1 MYQEAL
7 GQTVNRAFDYTCDE
21 AGDRE
26 ALVYHACDVEAERL
40 SYFQLRRRVAALAD
54 GLQQAGVRKG
64 DRVAFLLGVTTDW
77 VTVFYAAMR
86 LGAIAVPLNL
96 AWTAREI
103 EQGLS
108 LTEANV
114 LIATDCFRG
123 RNYLSDLQDQL
134 PGLDA
139 SQPSELLVETL
150 PHLRSVIAESRRG
163 QRYAFASDLGDIAR
177 SGENYSAQG
186 FAALSAEVG
195 PDDFAIMLLTS
206 GTTSFP
212 KPVLHTH
219 QTLMVGVAGYADGIE
234 AESADKML
242 IVAPNYHVAGYLTLL
257 MPHLR
262 GAAVHL
268 MEFYDVGLA
277 LDVIERER
285 ISMMFGFDVHYLM
298 MNRHPH
304 FAMHD
309 ISSLTKTMI
318 GSSPGSYDEIK
329 GMGITHHG
337 NIYGSSEYVASQAYL
352 PYRDRRDE
360 SVMRLSHGRPM
371 LGTDLV
377 IKDPA
382 TNRVLGPDQPGE
394 ICFKGP
400 ALFSGYYNMPEETAK
415 SFDDDGYFHS
425 GDYGWVDQRGYVYYR
440 GRFKETIKSGGE
452 NVSAQEVE
460 LFLQMELPWILK
472 AMVVAVPDPKWG
484 EAVTAVI
491 QLKPGSSIDE
501 NGIREA
507 CRGKLA
513 GYKIPKHVVFVEDS
527 DWVSTPTGKFDR
539 AAMTSVAYRIL
550 GVPELSE
557 S

>member
-7 GQTVNRAFDYTCDE
+7 GQTVNQFFDYSCSE
-21 AGDRE
+21 WGDRE
-26 ALVYHACDVEAERL
+26 ALVYHAPDVEERL
-40 SYFQLRRRVAALAD
+40 TYFQLRRRVAVLAE
-54 GLQQAGVRKG
+54 GLRQAGVRKG
-64 DRVAFLLGVTTDW
+64 DRVAFLLGVTADW
-77 VTVFYAAMR
+77 VMVFYAAMR

-96 AWTAREI
+96 AWTPREI

-108 LTEANV
+108 LTEATV
-114 LIATDCFRG
+114 LVATDSFRG
-123 RNYLSDLQDQL
+123 RNYLVELQDQL
-134 PGLDA
+134 PGLTACSPGDVSIEA
-139 SQPSELLVETL
+139 L
-150 PHLRSVIAESRRG
+150 PQLRSVIAQSPNG
-163 QRYAFASDLGDIAR
+163 QRYPFAADLGEIAR
-177 SGENYSAQG
+177 GGEGYSAAN

-195 PDDFAIMLLTS
+195 PDDFSIMLLTS

-219 QTLMVGVAGYADGIE
+219 QSLMVGVAGYADGIE

-262 GAAVHL
+262 GAGVHI

-277 LDVIERER
+277 LEVIERER

-304 FAMHD
+304 FSMHD
-309 ISSLTKTMI
+309 ISSVTKTMI

-329 GMGITHHG
+329 SMGITHHG

-352 PYRDRRDE
+352 PYRDRHDE

-382 TNRVLGPDQPGE
+382 TNRVLGPDQSGE

-415 SFDDDGYFHS
+415 SIDTDGYFHS

-484 EAVTAVI
+484 EAVTAVV
-491 QLKPGSSIDE
+491 QLKPGAEIDE
-501 NGIREA
+501 EGIREA

-513 GYKIPKHVVFVEDS
+513 GYKIPKNVVFVSDE
-527 DWVSTPTGKFDR
+527 DWVATPTGKFDR
-539 AAMTSVAYRIL
+539 SAMTRLALRRMGIQEPS
-550 GVPELSE
+550 P
-557 S
+557 

>member
-7 GQTVNRAFDYTCDE
+7 GQTINRTFDYTCDE
-21 AGDRE
+21 GGDRE
-26 ALVYHACDVEAERL
+26 ALVYHGHDAEERL
-40 SYFQLRRRVAALAD
+40 TYLQLRRKVAALAD
-54 GLQQAGVRKG
+54 GLHQAGIRKG

-96 AWTAREI
+96 VWTAREI

-114 LIATDCFRG
+114 LIATDEFRG
-123 RNYLSDLQDQL
+123 RNYLVELGHHL
-134 PGLDA
+134 PGLAACSSGGISIDA
-139 SQPSELLVETL
+139 L
-150 PHLRSVIAESRRG
+150 PHLRCVIAESRSG
-163 QRYAFASDLGDIAR
+163 NGYAFASDLSAIAR
-177 SGENYSAQG
+177 SGENYSVEAL
-186 FAALSAEVG
+186 AALSADVG
-195 PDDFAIMLLTS
+195 PDDFSIMLLTS

-219 QTLMVGVAGYADGIE
+219 QSLMVGVAGYADGIE
-234 AESADKML
+234 AEPADKML

-262 GAAVHL
+262 GAAVHV

-277 LDVIERER
+277 LKVIERER

-309 ISSLTKTMI
+309 ISSLIKTMI
-318 GSSPGSYDEIK
+318 GSSPASYDEIR

-352 PYRDRRDE
+352 PYRDRHDE

-400 ALFSGYYNMPEETAK
+400 ALFSVYYNMPEETAK
-415 SFDDDGYFHS
+415 AFDEDGYFHS

-460 LFLQMELPWILK
+460 LFLQMELPWVLK
-472 AMVVAVPDPKWG
+472 AMVVAVPDANWG
-484 EAVTAVI
+484 EAVTAVV
-491 QLKPGSSIDE
+491 QLKPGAEVDE
-501 NGIREA
+501 EGIREA

-513 GYKIPKHVVFVEDS
+513 GYKIPKKVVFVADE
-527 DWVSTPTGKFDR
+527 DWVATPTGKFDK
-539 AAMTSVAYRIL
+539 AAMTRLALRRL
-550 GVPELSE
+550 GIPDASL
-557 S
+557 

>member
-7 GQTVNRAFDYTCDE
+7 GQTVNRIFDHTCDE
-21 AGDRE
+21 GGERE
-26 ALVYHACDVEAERL
+26 ALVYHGDHGEERL
-40 SYFQLRRRVAALAD
+40 TYLQLRRRVAALAD
-54 GLQQAGVRKG
+54 GLHQAGVRKG

-96 AWTAREI
+96 VWTTREI
-103 EQGLS
+103 EQGLA

-114 LIATDCFRG
+114 LIATDEFRA
-123 RNYLSDLQDQL
+123 RNYLVELESHM
-134 PGLDA
+134 PGLSACRSGGISID
-139 SQPSELLVETL
+139 SL
-150 PHLRSVIAESRRG
+150 PHLRSIIAESRSG
-163 QRYAFASDLGDIAR
+163 CRYAFADDLGEIAAN
-177 SGENYSAQG
+177 GENYSPEAS
-186 FAALSAEVG
+186 AALSADIG
-195 PDDFAIMLLTS
+195 PADFSIMLLTS

-219 QTLMVGVAGYADGIE
+219 QSLMVGVSGYADGIE

-262 GAAVHL
+262 GAAVHV
-268 MEFYDVGLA
+268 MEYYDVGLA
-277 LDVIERER
+277 LEVIERER

-304 FAMHD
+304 FSMYD

-318 GSSPGSYDEIK
+318 GSSPASYDEIK
-329 GMGITHHG
+329 SMGITHHG

-352 PYRDRRDE
+352 PYRDRQDE

-394 ICFKGP
+394 ICIKGP
-400 ALFSGYYNMPEETAK
+400 ALFTGYYNMPEETNKA
-415 SFDDDGYFHS
+415 FDADGYFHS
-425 GDYGWVDQRGYVYYR
+425 GDYGWVDQNGYVYYR

-460 LFLQMELPWILK
+460 LFLQLEVPWIVK
-472 AMVVAVPDPKWG
+472 AMVVPTPDQKWG
-484 EAVTAVI
+484 EAVTALV
-491 QLKPGSSIDE
+491 QVGPDAE
-501 NGIREA
+501 ADQEQIREA

-513 GYKIPKHVVFVEDS
+513 GYKIPKNVVFVSEE
-527 DWVSTPTGKFDR
+527 DWVATPTGKFDKS
-539 AAMTSVAYRIL
+539 AMTRLALARL
-550 GVPELSE
+550 GISDVTP
-557 S
+557 

>member
-7 GQTVNRAFDYTCDE
+7 GQTVNRIFDYSCDE
-21 AGDRE
+21 WGDRD
-26 ALVYHACDVEAERL
+26 ALVYHGHGVEERL
-40 SYFQLRRRVAALAD
+40 TYLQLRRKVAAMSD
-54 GLQQAGVRKG
+54 GLHQAGVRKG

-86 LGAIAVPLNL
+86 LGAVAVPLNL
-96 AWTAREI
+96 VWTAREI

-114 LIATDCFRG
+114 LVATDAFRG
-123 RNYLSDLQDQL
+123 RNYLVELQDHL
-134 PGLDA
+134 PDLAACTPGEISIDA
-139 SQPSELLVETL
+139 L
-150 PHLRSVIAESRRG
+150 PHLRSVIAASRSG
-163 QRYAFASDLGDIAR
+163 QRYAFAGDLEETARNGENHSVEDFTAR
-177 SGENYSAQG
+177 SAD
-186 FAALSAEVG
+186 VG
-195 PDDFAIMLLTS
+195 PNDFSIMLLTS

-219 QTLMVGVAGYADGIE
+219 QSLLVGAAGYADGIE
-234 AESADKML
+234 ADSADKML

-257 MPHLR
+257 VPHLR
-262 GAAVHL
+262 GGGAHI

-277 LDVIERER
+277 LKVIERER

-318 GSSPGSYDEIK
+318 GSSPGSYEEIK
-329 GMGITHHG
+329 SMGITHHG
-337 NIYGSSEYVASQAYL
+337 NIYGSSEYVASQSYL
-352 PYRDRRDE
+352 PYRDRHDE

-415 SFDDDGYFHS
+415 SFDADGYFHS
-425 GDYGWVDQRGYVYYR
+425 GDYGWVDDRGYVYYR

-460 LFLQMELPWILK
+460 LFLQMELPGIRK

-484 EAVTAVI
+484 EAVTAVV
-491 QLKPGSSIDE
+491 QLEPGVEMDE
-501 NGIREA
+501 EAIREG

-513 GYKIPKHVVFVEDS
+513 GYKIPKYVVFVSEQ
-527 DWVSTPTGKFDR
+527 DWVATPTGKFDR
-539 AAMTSVAYRIL
+539 GAMTSLALRRMGIQE
-550 GVPELSE
+550 PAQ
-557 S
+557 